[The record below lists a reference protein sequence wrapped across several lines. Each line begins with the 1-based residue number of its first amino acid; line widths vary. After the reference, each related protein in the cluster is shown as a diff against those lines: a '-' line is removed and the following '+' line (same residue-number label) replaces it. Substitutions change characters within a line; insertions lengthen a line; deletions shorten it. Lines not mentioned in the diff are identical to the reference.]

1 MDIADIKETE
11 IGRSIP
17 LDVYG
22 CTKYIMNELASK
34 KSNMYNLRLFACFG
48 PYDHE
53 SKFITHV
60 IRCCLSNED
69 ITIRQ
74 DCYFDYLHVF
84 DLAKVIMYS
93 IENSLKYPDY
103 NIASGRRIS
112 LSEIAEEVKRQMG
125 VDNKIVVKKAGWNN
139 EYTANIDR
147 LNGESGIKNKFISLE
162 EGIRMQI
169 EFERSI
175 WK

>member
-1 MDIADIKETE
+1 
-11 IGRSIP
+11 
-17 LDVYG
+17 
-22 CTKYIMNELASK
+22 
-34 KSNMYNLRLFACFG
+34 
-48 PYDHE
+48 
-53 SKFITHV
+53 
-60 IRCCLSNED
+60 
-69 ITIRQ
+69 
-74 DCYFDYLHVF
+74 
-84 DLAKVIMYS
+84 
-93 IENSLKYPDY
+93 
-103 NIASGRRIS
+103 
-112 LSEIAEEVKRQMG
+112 MG